1 MGFAARASHPKTSS
15 GRRSLYVTCG
25 AFEIHVSAWGAA
37 DAPAVMMWH
46 GLARTGRDFDP
57 VAEALSSRYRIFC
70 PDQIGRGLSQWSETP
85 ERDYQLS
92 RYVEI
97 AEALAD
103 ALGLRRFAWVGTSM
117 GGATGMR
124 AAATRLKGRIER
136 LLINDIGPTLPAPA
150 VARIRDYAGAPPSFA
165 RMSEFEAMIRQIY
178 QPFGEHSDAQWRHL
192 AETSARRLPDGR
204 ITAHYDP
211 RIVAQ
216 FENHPAD
223 YDLWEL
229 YDSLTL
235 PTLALH
241 GVESDLLLADIATAM
256 SQRGPR
262 AEIVEIEG
270 CGHAPGLNNDHQI
283 AIVARFLD
291 AGADT

>member
-1 MGFAARASHPKTSS
+1 MASAAHAPGSNSP
-15 GRRSLYVTCG
+15 RRQSFYVSCG
-25 AFEIHVSAWGAA
+25 GFEIHVSAWGSP
-37 DAPAVMMWH
+37 DAQPVMMWH
-46 GLARTGRDFDP
+46 GLARTGRDFDA
-57 VAEALSSRYRIFC
+57 VAAALSSRYRIYC
-70 PDQIGRGLSQWSETP
+70 PDQLGRGFSQWSDAP
-85 ERDYQLS
+85 EQDYQLS

-97 AEALAD
+97 TEALAD
-103 ALGLRRFAWVGTSM
+103 ALRLDRFSWVGTSM

-124 AAATRLKGRIER
+124 AAATRLKGRIDK
-136 LLINDIGPTLPAPA
+136 LLINDIGPELPAPA
-150 VARIRDYAGAPPSFA
+150 VARIRAYAGAPPSFA

-178 QPFGEHSDAQWRHL
+178 RPFGEHTDAQWRHL

-223 YDLWEL
+223 YDLWNQ
-229 YDSLTL
+229 YDSLSL
-235 PTLALH
+235 PTLVLH
-241 GVESDLLLADIATAM
+241 GVDSDLLLPDIAAAM
-256 SQRGPR
+256 SRRGPR
-262 AEIVEIEG
+262 AEIAAIKG

-291 AGADT
+291 VGVNK